1 MRRLAFGV
9 LSAAFLIAAFPC
21 FPVHAQKGQS
31 SSVPPLQK
39 GAEKAAAEPMDDPLG
54 RSTPFGTVM
63 GFIKAVEREDLNR
76 STEYLDTQQ
85 LPKQARK
92 LAQELAA
99 VLDAAD
105 LQDLSRKPEGDT
117 EDNLPPSRE
126 RVGVLKTGSGVLEIF
141 LDRTQRGKEPP
152 VWLFS
157 ADTLKRVPRI
167 QGDLDGGWI
176 ERRISGTF
184 LEKRFL
190 GHPLWRLLGI
200 ILALP
205 LSFAIARMATR
216 LLLPVVQTLLR
227 RIIPPAAEYPAV
239 MFQWPVCLLCMAILF
254 YVISLIAF
262 SAATR
267 VFWGY
272 VSVSVATIALTWIG
286 LRLIDSAGGLFERG
300 PQSRLGSGS
309 IAMARLL
316 DKLLKAFV
324 IFTGA
329 MILFYIAG
337 VNLTAVLAGVG
348 IGGIAIALAAQKSLE
363 NIFGAIM
370 IVSDRAIRV
379 GDFCRAGGFTGTV
392 EDIGLRSTR
401 IRTLDRTVVSVPNG
415 QLITMSLENFS
426 LKDKFLFHHRIH
438 LGYETTAEQLRGCL
452 AEIRTMLQ
460 EHPKADRETARVSLT
475 AFLDSSIEIEVFAH
489 LLETSNDAFLIAQED
504 LLMQI
509 MEIVRA
515 NGAKFALPLPTLLSG
530 KDRMKHP

>member
-1 MRRLAFGV
+1 MRRIGLAV
-9 LSAAFLIAAFPC
+9 LSAAFLVAAWPC
-21 FPVHAQKGQS
+21 FPAHAQKVPS
-31 SSVPPLQK
+31 PSVSPLQK
-39 GAEKAAAEPMDDPLG
+39 GTEKATAEPMEDPLG
-54 RSTPFGTVM
+54 RSTPFGTVL

-92 LAQELAA
+92 LARELAA

-117 EDNLPPSRE
+117 EDDLPPSRE

-152 VWLFS
+152 AWLFS

-167 QGDLDGGWI
+167 HGELDGGWI
-176 ERRISGTF
+176 ARHISGTF
-184 LEKRFL
+184 FENRFL
-190 GHPLWRLLGI
+190 GFPLWRLLGI

-205 LSFAIARMATR
+205 FSFAVARLATR
-216 LLLPVVQTLLR
+216 LLLPVLQALLR
-227 RIIPPAAEYPAV
+227 RTIPRAADHPVAR
-239 MFQWPVCLLCMAILF
+239 FQWPICLLCMAVIF
-254 YVISLIAF
+254 YAISLIAF
-262 SAATR
+262 SAASR

-272 VSVSVATIALTWIG
+272 VAVSVATIALTWIG

-300 PQSRLGSGS
+300 PQSSLGSGS

-316 DKLLKAFV
+316 DKLLKALV

-329 MILFYIAG
+329 LILFYIGG

-379 GDFCRAGGFTGTV
+379 GDFCRAGEFTGTV

-415 QLITMSLENFS
+415 QLTTMSLENFS
-426 LKDKFLFHHRIH
+426 LKDKFLFHHRLH
-438 LGYETTAEQLRGCL
+438 LGYETSADQLRGCL
-452 AEIRTMLQ
+452 AEIRTVLRV
-460 EHPKADRETARVSLT
+460 HPKADRETARVSLT
-475 AFLDSSIEIEVFAH
+475 AFLDSAIEIEVFAH
-489 LLETSNDAFLIAQED
+489 LLETSNDAFLTAQEE

-509 MEIVRA
+509 MDIVRA
-515 NGAKFALPLPTLLSG
+515 NGARFALPLAANFSRKAG
-530 KDRMKHP
+530 